1 MPEMRDNSAILQE
14 YVKLTEFLGIVL
26 GSDYEVAFYDL
37 ANPDH
42 SVIAIANGFVS
53 GREKGAPLTNM
64 ALSILKD
71 KSYEDSDYRINSSG
85 LSLIT
90 GKKLHS
96 NTFFVKHEG
105 ELIGLLS
112 VNFDDS
118 RYKAAASQVMSLIN
132 TQYSEKQEAVPK
144 PIDTD
149 EYNTLPEA
157 VTSEAVARELARKGV
172 TPDRLTQE
180 ERIEIIAALEAQ
192 GIFLLKGAVKD
203 VASALKCSPPS
214 IYRYIAQLKTLGG
227 QCPSAS
233 QD

>member
-1 MPEMRDNSAILQE
+1 MNTSAILQE

-26 GSDYEVAFYDL
+26 GSDYEVVFHDL
-37 ANPDH
+37 TNPDH
-42 SVIAIANGFVS
+42 SVVAIANGFIS

-64 ALSILKD
+64 ALAILKD
-71 KSYEDSDYRINSSG
+71 KSYEDSDYRINSAG

-90 GKKLHS
+90 GKKLHT
-96 NTFFVKHEG
+96 NTFFVKHDG
-105 ELIGLLS
+105 ELIGMLS

-144 PIDTD
+144 TH
-149 EYNTLPEA
+149 ETEEFSTLPEA
-157 VTSEAVARELARKGV
+157 ITSEAIARELARKGV
-172 TPDRLTQE
+172 TADRLTQE
-180 ERIEIIAALEAQ
+180 ERVEIIAALEEQ

-214 IYRYIAQLKTLGG
+214 VYRYISQLKT
-227 QCPSAS
+227 SAGAET
-233 QD
+233 QETH